1 MSLILLIGCFGRKED
16 EQDEN
21 AETVNR
27 KRGVRV
33 ASLIPAIGAAIAF
46 ILTENMTLKMQL
58 TDRWTIM
65 MLIILAIQVV
75 VALMAKTSK
84 DEEEKDVETIKV
96 NA

>member
-1 MSLILLIGCFGRKED
+1 
-16 EQDEN
+16 
-21 AETVNR
+21 
-27 KRGVRV
+27 
-33 ASLIPAIGAAIAF
+33 
-46 ILTENMTLKMQL
+46 MTLKMQL

>member
-16 EQDEN
+16 EEDEN
-21 AETVNR
+21 AESINR
-27 KRGVRV
+27 KRGVRI
-33 ASLIPAIGAAIAF
+33 ASLIPAVGAAIAF

-65 MLIILAIQVV
+65 MLIILAIQMV
-75 VALMAKTSK
+75 VALLAKTSR
-84 DEEEKDVETIKV
+84 DEEEKDAETVKV